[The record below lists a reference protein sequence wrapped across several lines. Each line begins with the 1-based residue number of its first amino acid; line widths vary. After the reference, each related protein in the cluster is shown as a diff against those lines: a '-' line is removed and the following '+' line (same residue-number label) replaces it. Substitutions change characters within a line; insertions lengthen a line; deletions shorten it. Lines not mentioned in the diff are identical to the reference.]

1 MAQRSMKIGTEDSKA
16 YFRIKQRIVL
26 GFSWIKM
33 ALMGLMLFSMTSCAT
48 TPSFQPLSF
57 QGVSRPLKPGD
68 IIETATGSLLSFEE
82 LLQNL
87 GRFSIIYVG
96 EVHSSPEDHRIQL
109 SILKGLYDQDP
120 SLMLAMEMFPRE
132 VQPLLDQY
140 SQGLLKE
147 GDFLEKVNWEKNWGF
162 PFDLYRGILH
172 WARARKLK
180 IIGLNAPK
188 EVVEQ
193 VAREGLNG
201 LSPTDRNRLAAEFHP
216 PSAEQ
221 REYLQQHFAMHPRKA
236 IKDFETFFQAQR
248 AWEET
253 MSETLAREAASLPP
267 GQHILVLI
275 GKGHV
280 AYNWG
285 IPRLTQLRIPT
296 SFRTVLPIPL
306 DYPVR
311 NLTPTM
317 ADYLYITK

>member
-1 MAQRSMKIGTEDSKA
+1 MGLFQQPVKA
-16 YFRIKQRIVL
+16 L
-26 GFSWIKM
+26 GFSWIKI
-33 ALMGLMLFSMTSCAT
+33 ALMGLMLFLMTSCAT
-48 TPSFQPLSF
+48 TPSFQSLSF
-57 QGVSRPLKPGD
+57 QGISRPLKPGD

-188 EVVEQ
+188 ELVEQ

-201 LSPTDRNRLAAEFHP
+201 LSPTDRKRLAAEFYP
-216 PSAEQ
+216 PSEEQ
-221 REYLQQHFAMHPRKA
+221 REYLQQHFAMHPRRT

-253 MSETLAREAASLPP
+253 MSETLANEAASLSP

-275 GKGHV
+275 GKGHM

-285 IPRLTQLRIPT
+285 LPRLTQLRIPS

-311 NLTPTM
+311 NLTPAM
-317 ADYLYITK
+317 ADYLYITE